1 MFDCECTEY
10 SDVASSNEYSHVA
23 SSSCREGGQVH
34 FNVPVRGLVPWFV
47 YELEIKWTLRS
58 YKLVHRWK
66 SVVKTTDTDSY
77 TLREPLMQRGDD
89 FHFGIMAWA
98 AYKKG
103 NDPFVIEAT
112 VRDMHPG
119 LTSEEALIGTRN
131 IDSSV
136 SAVRLKCEEKKPRE
150 STETQFGTDYK
161 LHSVQE
167 LSAKLQEAGG
177 GIDHS
182 GPDEDDE
189 EQAPVPDIEDENK
202 NEEQGG
208 PKAWKDKGNKDNR
221 WPTDTAAE
229 DAQLQA
235 LRHKRR
241 VVTIMEPHNGQVFME
256 SNNVQISFTVEADQ
270 VHREREGVSESKED

>member
-1 MFDCECTEY
+1 MFECECCEH
-10 SDVASSNEYSHVA
+10 SDVASSNEYSHVP

-34 FNVPVRGLVPWFV
+34 FHVSVRGLVPWFV
-47 YELEIKWTLRS
+47 YELEIKWTLGS
-58 YKLVHRWK
+58 YKLAHTWK

-77 TLREPLMQRGDD
+77 TLREPLLQRGDD

-136 SAVRLKCEEKKPRE
+136 SAVRLKCEEKKLGGL
-150 STETQFGTDYK
+150 TKTQFGTYYK

-167 LSAKLQEAGG
+167 LSVKLQEGG
-177 GIDHS
+177 GGADHS
-182 GPDEDDE
+182 GPDEDEE
-189 EQAPVPDIEDENK
+189 EQAPVPGTEDENK
-202 NEEQGG
+202 NEEEGG
-208 PKAWKDKGNKDNR
+208 PKAGKEKDR

-229 DAQLQA
+229 VALLQA
-235 LRHKRR
+235 LRHTHR
-241 VVTIMEPHNGQVFME
+241 VVTIMEPYTGQVFME

-270 VHREREGVSESKED
+270 VQREREGVSESKED